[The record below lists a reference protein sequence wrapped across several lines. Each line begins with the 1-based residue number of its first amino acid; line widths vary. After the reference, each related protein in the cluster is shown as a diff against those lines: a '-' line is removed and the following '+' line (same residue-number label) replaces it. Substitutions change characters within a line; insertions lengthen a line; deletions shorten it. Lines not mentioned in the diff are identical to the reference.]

1 MRLPRALVLLPV
13 LLVVVLGLQ
22 AQDAPPANPAPA
34 PGGNAPGGGRWNPA
48 EMQQR
53 FMTAIKEQ
61 LKATDEDWKVIEP
74 RLKAVM
80 DKEQA
85 ARQLSSRGGF
95 FRRGGQNDQP
105 AAEVAAVTKAI
116 EGGDAATIKTALAA
130 LRKARTDR
138 EAETTK
144 AKDALREVLT
154 VAQEAQLV
162 LNGLLN

>member
-1 MRLPRALVLLPV
+1 MTPVSSEYPKDSMEPEPKIMRITAEIATVMFPSAT
-13 LLVVVLGLQ
+13 
-22 AQDAPPANPAPA
+22 AEKA
-34 PGGNAPGGGRWNPA
+34 RWNPA